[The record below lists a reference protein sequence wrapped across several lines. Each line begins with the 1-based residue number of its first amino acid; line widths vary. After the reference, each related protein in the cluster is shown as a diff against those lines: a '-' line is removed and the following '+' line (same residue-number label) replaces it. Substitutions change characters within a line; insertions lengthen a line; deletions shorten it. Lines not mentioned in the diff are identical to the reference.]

1 MGGGGATI
9 AGKVS
14 ATCAAVSTA
23 DVVGS
28 VSPTAGCDHAD
39 SDRQQQ
45 MLHTNM
51 LIHPIAAAFFFRG
64 KTTVSHGTQRWRS
77 FCCLEKVDKT
87 NMDLRL
93 AQVQR

>member
-28 VSPTAGCDHAD
+28 VSPTAGCAHAD

-51 LIHPIAAAFFFRG
+51 LIHPIAAAFFIRG
-64 KTTVSHGTQRWRS
+64 KNTVGHGTQRWRFFQLFRKS
-77 FCCLEKVDKT
+77 
-87 NMDLRL
+87 
-93 AQVQR
+93 